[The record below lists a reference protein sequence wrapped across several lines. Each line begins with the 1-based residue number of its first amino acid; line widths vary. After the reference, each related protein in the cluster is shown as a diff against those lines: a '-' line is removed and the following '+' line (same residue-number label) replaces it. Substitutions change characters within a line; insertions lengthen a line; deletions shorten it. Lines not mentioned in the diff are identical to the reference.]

1 VFPGRGASPG
11 RAAGPAFMCLQ
22 PTADASGAADTTR
35 RTPPARC
42 PATGPQDTS
51 AHEPDAR
58 PDPEAEF
65 RRLSEAIDKTA
76 HEIRRLKERAV
87 ALVGQAEAAVFDAH
101 ILVLRDTELERR
113 VKRRLAQGERAEE
126 AVLASCDEFAREM
139 EALADEYLSQR
150 AADVR
155 DVGQRLLRVLKSALG
170 AVEDLSLES
179 VPPGSV
185 LVAVDLAPSDTVRLD
200 PEAVAG
206 IATARGGPTS
216 HTAIFARAMGIPAVV
231 GTGPEL
237 LAKAQ
242 TGDMIIVDGDEGLVI
257 VRADEEEVASARAPA
272 GTTPA
277 LQRTP
282 GAPDRSL
289 AGSATETRTRDGW
302 RVEVAAN
309 IGHPKETEA
318 AIAAGAE
325 GVGLMRSEFLFLGR
339 TSPPSEEDQYEA
351 YRAVAESFGD
361 RPVIVRTLDVGGD
374 KALPYLEFGAE
385 ANPFLGWRGLRV
397 CLDKEEVFQTHL
409 RAILR
414 ASAHGN
420 VSLMFPMVAGV
431 QELRAAIAQ
440 VDKAKASL
448 QTSGLGYDGDI
459 RIGVMV
465 ETPAAALLADHLVRE
480 VDFLSLG
487 TNDLTQYTL
496 AVDRTNERVAGLYRE
511 SSPAVIK
518 MIGMTVA
525 AAKQAGRRVEVC
537 GEMAGDLS
545 FLPLLVGLGVDE
557 VSVSVP
563 RMEAVRQ
570 RIGTLNRDACVV
582 LAERCLE
589 CATSE
594 EVDELLAAV

>member
-1 VFPGRGASPG
+1 MSKTKQKGRLVFRGRSASPG
-11 RAAGPAFMCLQ
+11 RAAGPAFMYLQ
-22 PTADASGAADTTR
+22 PTADASGAAEE
-35 RTPPARC
+35 
-42 PATGPQDTS
+42 DTS
-51 AHEPDAR
+51 AREPDAR
-58 PDPEAEF
+58 PGPEAEF
-65 RRLSEAIDKTA
+65 RRLSEAIEEAAD
-76 HEIRRLKERAV
+76 EISRLKERALAV
-87 ALVGQAEAAVFDAH
+87 VGEAEGAVFDAH
-101 ILVLRDTELERR
+101 LLILRDPELERR
-113 VKRRLAQGERAEE
+113 VRERLAQGERAEE
-126 AVLASCDEFAREM
+126 AVRASCDEFAREL

-155 DVGQRLLRVLKSALG
+155 DVERHLLRVLRG
-170 AVEDLSLES
+170 AAGVVEDLSLENL
-179 VPPGSV
+179 PPGSV

-200 PEAVAG
+200 PEAVAA

-231 GTGPEL
+231 GAGPEL
-237 LAKAQ
+237 LAGAQ
-242 TGDMIIVDGDEGLVI
+242 TGETVLVDGEEGLVI
-257 VRADEEEVASARAPA
+257 VRPKEDEVASARAPA
-272 GTTPA
+272 RTTPA
-277 LQRTP
+277 PQRTP
-282 GAPDRSL
+282 VGGTPDRSL
-289 AGSATETRTRDGW
+289 AGSATESRTRDGW

-309 IGHPKETEA
+309 IGHPKEAEA

-339 TSPPSEEDQYEA
+339 TSPPSEEEQYEA

-361 RPVIVRTLDVGGD
+361 RPVIIRTLDVGGD
-374 KALPYLEFGAE
+374 KALPYLEFGPE

-397 CLDKEEVFQTHL
+397 CLDREELFRTHL

-431 QELRAAIAQ
+431 EEVRGAIAQ
-440 VDKAKASL
+440 VDKAKADL
-448 QTSGLGYDGDI
+448 QASGPGSSPDV

-465 ETPAAALLADHLVRE
+465 ETPAAALLAEHLVRE

-496 AVDRTNERVAGLYRE
+496 AVDRTNERVARLYRE
-511 SSPAVIK
+511 SSPALIK
-518 MIGMTVA
+518 LIATTVA
-525 AAKQAGRRVEVC
+525 AARQAGRRVGVC

-545 FLPLLVGLGVDE
+545 FVPLLVGLGVDE
-557 VSVSVP
+557 LSVSVP
-563 RMEAVRQ
+563 RIEAVRQ
-570 RIGTLNRDACVV
+570 RIAGLNRDACVA

-589 CATSE
+589 CATCD

>member
-1 VFPGRGASPG
+1 
-11 RAAGPAFMCLQ
+11 MYLQ
-22 PTADASGAADTTR
+22 PTADASGRADE
-35 RTPPARC
+35 
-42 PATGPQDTS
+42 DTS
-51 AHEPDAR
+51 AREPEAR
-58 PDPEAEF
+58 PNPEAEF
-65 RRLSEAIDKTA
+65 RRLSEAIEETA
-76 HEIRRLKERAV
+76 DEIGRLKERALAV
-87 ALVGQAEAAVFDAH
+87 VGQAEAAVFDAH
-101 ILVLRDTELERR
+101 LLILRDPELERR
-113 VKRRLAQGERAEE
+113 VRERLAQGERAEE
-126 AVLASCDEFAREM
+126 AVRASCDEFAREL

-155 DVGQRLLRVLKSALG
+155 DVGQHLLRVLGGAAG

-200 PEAVAG
+200 PEAVAA

-237 LAKAQ
+237 LASAQ
-242 TGDMIIVDGDEGLVI
+242 TGETVLVDGDEGLVI
-257 VRADEEEVASARAPA
+257 VRPKEEEVASARAPA
-272 GTTPA
+272 RGAPA
-277 LQRTP
+277 PQRAP
-282 GAPDRSL
+282 VAGAPDRSP
-289 AGSATETRTRDGW
+289 AGPATETRTRDGW
-302 RVEVAAN
+302 RVKVEAN
-309 IGHPKETEA
+309 IGHAREAEA

-339 TSPPSEEDQYEA
+339 TSPPSEEEQYEA

-361 RPVIVRTLDVGGD
+361 RPVIIRTLDVGGD
-374 KALPYLEFGAE
+374 KALPYLEFGSE

-397 CLDKEEVFQTHL
+397 CLDREDLFRTHL

-431 QELRAAIAQ
+431 EEVRAAIAL
-440 VDKAKASL
+440 VDKVKADL
-448 QTSGLGYDGDI
+448 RTSGTGSGTDV

-496 AVDRTNERVAGLYRE
+496 AVDRTNERVTRLYRE
-511 SSPAVIK
+511 SSPALIK
-518 MIGMTVA
+518 LIAATVA
-525 AAKQAGRRVEVC
+525 AARRAGRRVGVC

-545 FLPLLVGLGVDE
+545 FVPLLVGLGVDE
-557 VSVSVP
+557 LSVSVP
-563 RMEAVRQ
+563 RIQAVKR
-570 RIGTLNRDACVV
+570 RIAGLDRDACAA

-589 CATSE
+589 CATPD